1 MTNNGNPVEMS
12 PDERLKE
19 IAAILA
25 RGYLRYKKRTT
36 CFASTPVEAQEES
49 DVHGSQ
55 PPSLSCEESSPEAQ
69 KGLDSSANRSNHSQ
83 HVNATG
89 E

>member
-1 MTNNGNPVEMS
+1 MPNSGNPVEMS

-36 CFASTPVEAQEES
+36 CFASTPLEAQVES
-49 DVHGSQ
+49 DVYGSE
-55 PPSLSCEESSPEAQ
+55 PPSLACEESSPLTE
-69 KGLDSSANRSNHSQ
+69 KGLDSSANRSHDSR
-83 HVNATG
+83 AR
-89 E
+89 

>member
-1 MTNNGNPVEMS
+1 MPNSGNPVEMS
-12 PDERLKE
+12 PDQRLKE
-19 IAAILA
+19 VATILA

-55 PPSLSCEESSPEAQ
+55 PPSLACEESSPLTE

-83 HVNATG
+83 AR
-89 E
+89 